1 MTLSKK
7 QFQETHGK
15 LASQGGFTI
24 NPGTGE
30 SVTEGISVAPAGNE
44 RQLRGKESTPEALA
58 AYHAENTERFG
69 RGASLGGWRNK
80 GTDYLDTPT
89 VYPNTPGGVSRSR
102 RQMLASSQIASF
114 NLSTFTESFNPY
126 HPENR
131 TGDIV
136 AHDTPEQRETWQ
148 EMPRR
153 VGRTE
158 QGETTYKSPNLKPRL
173 VKKRSLGTKDR
184 TGQGVSFS

>member
-1 MTLSKK
+1 MISKD
-7 QFQETHGK
+7 QFGEIHALLK
-15 LASQGGFTI
+15 SQGGFTV

-30 SVTEGISVAPAGNE
+30 AITEGISVAPAANE
-44 RQLRGKESTPEALA
+44 LKLRGKESTPEAVA
-58 AYHAENTERFG
+58 GYHAANAERFG
-69 RGASLGGWRNK
+69 RGASMGGWRNK

-89 VYPNTPGGVSRSR
+89 IYPNTPGGVSRSR
-102 RQMLASSQIASF
+102 RQMLASDQIASF
-114 NLSTFTESFNPY
+114 NLSTFSESFNPY

-136 AHDTPEQRETWQ
+136 AHDTPEQRQTWA

-158 QGETTYKSPNLKPRL
+158 RGETTYKSPNLKPRQ